1 MFFRSVREQLL
12 FVVARDNTEQIV
24 AEDLLAYP
32 KWVHALAQVSL
43 DFDDMDG
50 RWQMAVALGAS
61 PYKGA
66 AEKLLTKMNEGDDE
80 FVSRMALLA
89 LANLGSAL
97 TEPAAL
103 RAWKTNDEYQR
114 IAVLWAM
121 YRIKSANLPKYIEAA
136 KKDGREHLMANLAK
150 ITG

>member
-1 MFFRSVREQLL
+1 
-12 FVVARDNTEQIV
+12 
-24 AEDLLAYP
+24 
-32 KWVHALAQVSL
+32 
-43 DFDDMDG
+43 MDG